1 MVLCHRNIHYSFL
14 PFWKEVNSKV
24 PISNTIL
31 KVIWDLI
38 GTGVIVVG
46 CGLIT
51 LIIKQIRGQFQRS
64 KVKKMYM

>member
-1 MVLCHRNIHYSFL
+1 M
-14 PFWKEVNSKV
+14 

-51 LIIKQIRGQFQRS
+51 LSIKQNKGQFQRS
-64 KVKKMYM
+64 KVKKLYM